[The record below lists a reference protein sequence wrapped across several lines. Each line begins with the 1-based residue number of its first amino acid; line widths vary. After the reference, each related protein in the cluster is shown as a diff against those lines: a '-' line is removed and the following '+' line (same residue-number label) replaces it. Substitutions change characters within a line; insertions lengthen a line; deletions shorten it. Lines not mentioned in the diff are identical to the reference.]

1 MGNLIYKMDIY
12 TKNFI
17 ESHIKQINNN
27 EWESIALDLDTLGTK
42 FVGEFVRI
50 IRDTLGVEIAEYI
63 DYIPAGYFCDD
74 NKLER
79 YNLSLNKKHIGSM
92 AFSNCTNLKY
102 VYIPKNC
109 KEIDFAAFVDC
120 PNLEEIEFESIND
133 VILEDSWYVNC
144 PKLRIEGI

>member
-1 MGNLIYKMDIY
+1 MDIY

-27 EWESIALDLDTLGTK
+27 KWESIALDLDTLGTK

-63 DYIPAGYFCDD
+63 DYIPAGYFYDD
-74 NKLER
+74 NRLER
-79 YNLSLNKKHIGSM
+79 YNLSLNKTHIGSM
-92 AFSNCTNLKY
+92 AFKNCTNLKY
-102 VYIPKNC
+102 VYIPKTC

-120 PNLEEIEFESIND
+120 PNLEEIEFESINNI
-133 VILEDSWYVNC
+133 ILEDSWYVNC
-144 PKLRIEGI
+144 PKLRVEGI